1 MDRSPNRGN
10 ATLKNWGLTFR
21 QSRLLRGGRGEWSN
35 MTGWIEALGQFL
47 GRSAETTGYGLVLLA
62 RTVLNLPHLL
72 HRRRMRDCLNLMF
85 TYTLGSFT
93 VTAVVALFTGMILAL
108 NGGDSLASLGQ
119 ENLIGRIVAI
129 SMIREMGPFM
139 TALILTASLGSGI
152 AAEIGTMKISEEI
165 DALEIMS
172 ISPIRFLVLPRL
184 VALTLVTPVMTI
196 FAAFI
201 GILGASIVAAN
212 NFGVTWIAFSNDALE
227 NLKLGDV
234 YIGLIKSVVF
244 GITISTVGATQG
256 LLTRGG
262 ATGVGEAARRA
273 VVITFLLVIILGYYL
288 SWVYLS

>member
-1 MDRSPNRGN
+1 
-10 ATLKNWGLTFR
+10 
-21 QSRLLRGGRGEWSN
+21 

-212 NFGVTWIAFSNDALE
+212 NFGVTWIAFSNDALVIISILDVDRKGKGALLGGPQQRHVLI
-227 NLKLGDV
+227 NLVGHTAGARNLVSMYRPAPVQALHYG
-234 YIGLIKSVVF
+234 YPASTGL
-244 GITISTVGATQG
+244 STVLTWTHRATSSLQNH
-256 LLTRGG
+256 TTT
-262 ATGVGEAARRA
+262 ASA
-273 VVITFLLVIILGYYL
+273 
-288 SWVYLS
+288 

>member
-1 MDRSPNRGN
+1 M
-10 ATLKNWGLTFR
+10 
-21 QSRLLRGGRGEWSN
+21 RGG
-35 MTGWIEALGQFL
+35 IEGLGRFL
-47 GRSAETTGYGLVLLA
+47 GRSAETTGFGLVLLSNSIL
-62 RTVLNLPHLL
+62 TIPHLL
-72 HRRRMRDCLNLMF
+72 NRRRMRDCLNLIF
-85 TYTLGSFT
+85 IYSFGSFT

-108 NGGDSLASLGQ
+108 NGGDSLSSLGQ

-152 AAEIGTMKISEEI
+152 AAEIGTMKVSEEI
-165 DALEIMS
+165 DALKIMS
-172 ISPIRFLVLPRL
+172 ISPVKFLVLPRL

-227 NLKLGDV
+227 NLELGDV
-234 YIGLIKSVVF
+234 QIGLIKSVVF
-244 GITISTVGATQG
+244 GVTIATVGATQG
-256 LLTRGG
+256 LRTRGG

-288 SWVYLS
+288 SWIYLS

>member
-1 MDRSPNRGN
+1 
-10 ATLKNWGLTFR
+10 
-21 QSRLLRGGRGEWSN
+21 

-47 GRSAETTGYGLVLLA
+47 GRCAETTGYGLVLLA
-62 RTVLNLPHLL
+62 RTVLHLPHLL
-72 HRRRMRDCLNLMF
+72 QRRRMRDCLNLMF

-152 AAEIGTMKISEEI
+152 AAEIGTMKVSEEI

-234 YIGLIKSVVF
+234 QIGLIKSVVF

-273 VVITFLLVIILGYYL
+273 VVISFLLVIILGYYL

>member
-1 MDRSPNRGN
+1 
-10 ATLKNWGLTFR
+10 
-21 QSRLLRGGRGEWSN
+21 
-35 MTGWIEALGQFL
+35 MTGWIQALGGFL

-62 RTVLNLPHLL
+62 RTILSLPHLFS
-72 HRRRMRDCLNLMF
+72 RRRLRDCLDLCF
-85 TYTLGSFT
+85 TYCLGSFT

-152 AAEIGTMKISEEI
+152 AAEIGTMRVSEEI
-165 DALEIMS
+165 DALRIMS

-184 VALTLVTPVMTI
+184 VALTLITPVMTI
-196 FAAFI
+196 FAGFI

-227 NLKLGDV
+227 NLSTGDV

-244 GITISTVGATQG
+244 GIDETSGSADMKRIAWISLQFN
-256 LLTRGG
+256 L
-262 ATGVGEAARRA
+262 
-273 VVITFLLVIILGYYL
+273 
-288 SWVYLS
+288 